1 MTDSAGKILLAV
13 DGSEEAGLAAQAAVE
28 LCEKTG
34 SELHV
39 VHVGRG
45 TRHVGDT
52 GPVLLD
58 PRTEELAQERLDQ
71 QAQALLDAEVQKIE
85 GLGGSVSRSHLLREH
100 PADQIVRLAEE
111 LEARMV
117 VMGSRGRGGIRR
129 ALMGSV
135 SEDVVRHAHCPVFVA
150 RKFGGETLLPAR
162 IVLAVDGSPESDAA
176 ASIAAELANSADS
189 ELYLV
194 HVAPNTHLPYEHWYL
209 AENVESYLE
218 QAKKE
223 ARTFLE
229 GQAERLRAGTEA
241 QVHASLRLG
250 SPETAI
256 VEFAD
261 EVDAGM
267 VILGS
272 RGLGGI
278 RRALM
283 GGVSDSVVRHARCPV
298 LVVRREKAEGQE
310 PGTVEGRARDRT

>member
-150 RKFGGETLLPAR
+150 RKFGSETLLPAR

-176 ASIAAELANSADS
+176 ASIAADLANSADS

-194 HVAPNTHLPYEHWYL
+194 HVGPNAHIPDKHMYPVGS
-209 AENVESYLE
+209 VESYFE

-223 ARTFLE
+223 ARTFLD

-283 GGVSDSVVRHARCPV
+283 GGVSDAVVRHARCPV
-298 LVVRREKAEGQE
+298 LVVRQEPAEGRE
-310 PGTVEGRARDRT
+310 PGAIESEARART